1 MKRQLITVISAMMIA
16 TSISLTAPQHFA
28 TASPTPMPRVTFRIQ
43 TEDPVVFITIDDG
56 SDMPADAQA
65 VLERLQ
71 WPITSFV
78 LPNYLRA
85 DPQWFTSLGSVNDIG
100 SHTIRHTVLKRK
112 SLAVQT
118 EAICGGHSQVASIVQ
133 DSVPYFRPPTG
144 LYDSTTLRA
153 AASCGITDILLW
165 RVSVNGRT
173 ITTWGG
179 DIRAGDIIL
188 IHYVG
193 SLAKSLRRVERELKR
208 LHLQPARLSDYLYP
222 GTKKAAP
229 QRR

>member
-1 MKRQLITVISAMMIA
+1 MKRQLLALITTACLL
-16 TSISLTAPQHFA
+16 TSFSLTSPQQVA
-28 TASPTPMPRVTFRIQ
+28 IASTPSLPRVTFRIQ
-43 TEDPVVFITIDDG
+43 TKDPVVFITIDDG
-56 SDMPADAQA
+56 SDMAADAHA

-71 WPITSFV
+71 WPVTSFV

-100 SHTIRHTVLKRK
+100 SHTTRHTVLKRK

-118 EAICGGHSQVASIVQ
+118 EAICGGHSQVASVVPGA
-133 DSVPYFRPPTG
+133 VPYFRPPTG
-144 LYDSTTLRA
+144 LYDNTTLLA
-153 AASCGITDILLW
+153 ASSCGITDILLW
-165 RVSVNGRT
+165 RVSVNGLT

-193 SLAKSLRRVERELKR
+193 SLAKSLRRLENELLR
-208 LHLQPARLSDYLYP
+208 LHLRPARLSDYLNS